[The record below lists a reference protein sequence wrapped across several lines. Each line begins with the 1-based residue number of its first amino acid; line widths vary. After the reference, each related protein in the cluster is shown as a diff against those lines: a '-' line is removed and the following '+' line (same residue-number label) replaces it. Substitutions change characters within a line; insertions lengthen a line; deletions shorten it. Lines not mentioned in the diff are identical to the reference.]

1 MKKIIYSLFV
11 CLSLAMVSC
20 DKSTED
26 PSFVTYYVDFEMKGN
41 KLETVALGGTYVEP
55 GVIVKEKGEDV
66 TSKMKVTG
74 TEDIDVNKV
83 GVYYITY
90 AAENVDGFAKSV
102 TRTVI
107 VYDPAITTD
116 ISGDY
121 KTVDGTERET
131 KQEDES
137 WKKEPF
143 SDFKVNLT
151 KVAPGVF
158 EVSDFLGGYYD
169 QGKGYGEA
177 YAMVGYA
184 NLNADN
190 TLGILS
196 GDVAGFGK
204 SYEKDSF
211 KDAKYDPS
219 GTQGKLQW
227 KVGFSG
233 MKFTVVLNK

>member
-11 CLSLAMVSC
+11 CLSFVMVSC

-41 KLETVALGGTYVEP
+41 DIETVALGTPYVEP
-55 GVIVKEKGEDV
+55 GVIAKEKGEDV
-66 TSKMKVTG
+66 SSKMKVTG
-74 TEDIDVNKV
+74 TEDIDVNEV

-90 AAENVDGFAKSV
+90 AAENVDGYANSI
-102 TRTVI
+102 TRTVV

-121 KTVDGTERET
+121 IAGEGTQREVKGDDGTWT
-131 KQEDES
+131 ATGYT
-137 WKKEPF
+137 
-143 SDFKVNLT
+143 DFKVTLT
-151 KVAPGVF
+151 KIAPGVF

-169 QGKGYGEA
+169 QGRGYGAA

-184 NLNADN
+184 KLNADN
-190 TLGILS
+190 TLEILS
-196 GDVAGFGK
+196 GDVAGFGD
-204 SYEKDSF
+204 SYEKGTF
-211 KDAKYDPS
+211 VNAKYNPAGAPGDV
-219 GTQGKLQW
+219 QW
-227 KVGFSG
+227 TVGYGG